1 MIYALGFAK
10 LPLTLDTPIY
20 DIPFSV
26 GQDTPNNADG
36 KFDGALPLKK
46 ALGFSRNIPAVKMFL
61 ALGGESVAK
70 PFLQNL

>member
-10 LPLTLDTPIY
+10 LPLTIDTPIY

-26 GQDTPNNADG
+26 GNDTPNNADG

-46 ALGFSRNIPAVKMFL
+46 ALGYSRNIPAVKMFL
-61 ALGGESVAK
+61 ALG
-70 PFLQNL
+70 